1 MLSEKKKNLL
11 GQLLLLFATVLWGSS
26 FSILKNTID
35 SVPNSFVL
43 GVRFLT
49 AGLIFAV
56 IFPKK
61 LKMKKSTF
69 LHGVIIGLCT
79 AAAYIVQTFGLKY
92 TTASKNAFLT
102 AIYVVVVPFLTWLFY
117 KKRPDAY
124 SFIAAALSASGML
137 VICFGDGSG
146 LQIGDLLS
154 FGCSFFYALQII
166 FLQKYNKTDDTTRLV
181 MIYLFTVGVINMIL
195 SAITELPY
203 TPLVI
208 SGKAWLSIAY
218 LAVAC
223 TCLAQFCQAQG
234 QRSVSSEQA
243 ALILSLESVFGTL
256 FAVILWGETL
266 TWNLIVGFV
275 AIFIAIIVSETK
287 LSFITK
293 FFKKNKNK
301 ENKTPVS
308 ENDTANAIKSDDAD
322 TNKDDKTL
330 PKMLPAKTKNKRC

>member
-1 MLSEKKKNLL
+1 MLSEKKKNIL
-11 GQLLLLFATVLWGSS
+11 GQLLLLAATILWGSS
-26 FSILKNTID
+26 FSILKDTID

-43 GVRFLT
+43 GVRFIT
-49 AGLIFAV
+49 AGLIFV
-56 IFPKK
+56 LIFPKK

-69 LHGVIIGLCT
+69 FHGVIIGLCT

-102 AIYVVVVPFLTWLFY
+102 AVYVVVVPFLTWLFY
-117 KKRPDAY
+117 KKRPNVY
-124 SFIAAALSASGML
+124 NLIAAALSAIGML

-166 FLQKYNKTDDTTRLV
+166 FLQKFNKEDDTTRLV
-181 MIYLFTVGVINMIL
+181 MIYLLTVGVVNMII

-203 TPLVI
+203 TELVI
-208 SGKAWLSIAY
+208 DGKAWLAICY

-223 TCLAQFCQAQG
+223 TCLAQFFQAQG
-234 QRSVSSEQA
+234 QRFVSSDQA

-256 FAVILWGETL
+256 FAVVLWGEAL

-275 AIFIAIIVSETK
+275 AIFIAIIISETK

-293 FFKKNKNK
+293 FFRKNKA
-301 ENKTPVS
+301 PVS
-308 ENDTANAIKSDDAD
+308 ESADKISPEKNSDNQPEDFSDENIK
-322 TNKDDKTL
+322 K
-330 PKMLPAKTKNKRC
+330 